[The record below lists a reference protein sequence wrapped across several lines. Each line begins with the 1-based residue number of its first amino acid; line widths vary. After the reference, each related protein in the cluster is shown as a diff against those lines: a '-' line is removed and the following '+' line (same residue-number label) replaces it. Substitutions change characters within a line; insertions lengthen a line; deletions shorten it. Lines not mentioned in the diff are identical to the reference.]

1 MGSMEMP
8 GEGPGLKV
16 SGAKTLEDT
25 TEISESSSGDLGQN
39 VHLKQVPPFWP
50 ARPWKQGLVTGWE
63 GGNMPGPDWAH
74 A

>member
-39 VHLKQVPPFWP
+39 VHLKQVPP
-50 ARPWKQGLVTGWE
+50 L
-63 GGNMPGPDWAH
+63 
-74 A
+74 